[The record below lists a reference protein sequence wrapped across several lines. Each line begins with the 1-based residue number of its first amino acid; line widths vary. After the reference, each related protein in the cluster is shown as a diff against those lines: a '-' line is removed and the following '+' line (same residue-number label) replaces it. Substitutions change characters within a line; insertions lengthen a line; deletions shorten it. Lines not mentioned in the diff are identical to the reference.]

1 MYLLIILKI
10 IHGAYAIFNLLKAL
24 NSDNFK
30 DKVNYKLFT
39 IINLL
44 ILFNI

>member
-1 MYLLIILKI
+1 MYLSISLKI
-10 IHGAYAIFNLLKAL
+10 INGVYAIFNLLKAL
-24 NSDNFK
+24 NADNFK
-30 DKVNYKLFT
+30 DQVNYKLFT